1 MSVLYNILSAIVN
14 HNQFYLDI
22 MDPESY
28 GVYYGI
34 VFLYIHYLINCLT
47 WIKKKKKNSFITR
60 S

>member
-47 WIKKKKKNSFITR
+47 WIKKKKIVS
-60 S
+60 